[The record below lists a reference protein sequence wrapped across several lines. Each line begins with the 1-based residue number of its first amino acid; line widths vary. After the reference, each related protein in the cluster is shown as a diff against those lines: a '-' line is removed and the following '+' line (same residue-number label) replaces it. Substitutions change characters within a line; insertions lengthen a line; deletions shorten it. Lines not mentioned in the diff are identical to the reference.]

1 MINNDEYKCTYETE
15 NLWDWL
21 DGPDYNG
28 IHATPGRY
36 YTDLTKALFAATPAQ
51 FVVISG
57 MIQRRRNEIVV
68 LTQELS
74 DLQRTLAASLSERQ
88 PSA

>member
-28 IHATPGRY
+28 IYATPGRY

-51 FVVISG
+51 FVAISRI
-57 MIQRRRNEIVV
+57 IQRRRNEIVV
-68 LTQELS
+68 LTQELA
-74 DLQRTLAASLSERQ
+74 DIQRALTAALCEHQ
-88 PSA
+88 QSA